1 MKDRK
6 YTIQEIRDML
16 CKYANEMNP
25 YKYIDA
31 ADGMVKVQKFLEG
44 VQNRDRKEVP

>member
-1 MKDRK
+1 
-6 YTIQEIRDML
+6 
-16 CKYANEMNP
+16 MNP

-44 VQNRDRKEVP
+44 IQERDRNKVI